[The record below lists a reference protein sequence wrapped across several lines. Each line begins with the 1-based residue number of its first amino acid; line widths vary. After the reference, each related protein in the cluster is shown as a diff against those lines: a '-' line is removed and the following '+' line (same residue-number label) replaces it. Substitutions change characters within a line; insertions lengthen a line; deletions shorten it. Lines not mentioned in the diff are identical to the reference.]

1 LRKEG
6 FVHLKKL
13 LSLAGAI
20 AAAAVLITSAGAG
33 ASVPRFD
40 LSTQSGA
47 AKYLKSIGVN
57 PKGVVI
63 QRGLRNYAGARCP
76 GKGWSCTRT
85 THPVVQVAAAGGK
98 NTFACSTPIC
108 AVVQVAAAPSKG
120 NKSICIRTTGL
131 GQSCTISQSSATGD
145 NMAVVYENAG
155 TKTSGLTQT
164 ALYTASITQTAT
176 GSGNNVA
183 CVDQE
188 INIDGS
194 TNTSGKKGMPVTV
207 TLESRQSVTIT
218 QDSASGNNSA
228 QQAADSS
235 GNCTGSAVTQNQ
247 TLTST
252 ATASGSIT
260 QNENAASNGA
270 NVTLDIEQNQG
281 SGHGVATGTNN
292 ATFAQTNSLQAIA
305 NSPAGPI
312 SQTQSSVNGGLLG
325 TVNQD
330 STGVSTATATQTE
343 TQCEDAEKSGLTSCE
358 KADPDASQAPPS
370 LTQIQHGPVRK
381 GVGTATQTGNSGDL
395 FTIIQTSNQDND
407 QGSGSTQ
414 TNDIQADCQTSGNCT
429 VTQNTNINGTP
440 STNTQSGNNV
450 DTETNCTGSTCTSTC
465 NGSPC
470 GGGGGP
476 TACQPSSSLTVLAQ
490 GSNVSAYV
498 PKGNWGSATTGVGVV
513 PVEGAGAFGPALI
526 PTPNAVN
533 SCASNFVTGVTAC
546 TANNTDVYLLSGTS
560 LSSTLTSGGSGS
572 IGFSGG
578 GCTNCGVAMDATHN
592 KALIGLS
599 VGGTPGFQFLDLAA
613 STFEPAFTSPA
624 GEISEDPL
632 VDPFR
637 NLLLS
642 ASENNNYEI
651 VNIANTT
658 SPAFFE
664 NGSIP
669 SGGELD
675 SSGEDC
681 STGIAL
687 APAEFSSPSKVY
699 VADLTQATFTPGAPA
714 GTWTAP
720 SQVQTLDESFLS
732 AGASGIAVAQGTH
745 VGIVSGVFGGDAI
758 TAIAL
763 PATSGSGT
771 PAIQDWLTCSIGSGF
786 SNGFDPHTV
795 TAYKSPNSGDA
806 IGLLANGGANELAD
820 VDLTKM
826 LNPATV
832 PRTEGGHGCASGTL
846 PSSVLSFIAV
856 P

>member
-1 LRKEG
+1 MHPKR
-6 FVHLKKL
+6 L
-13 LSLAGAI
+13 LALAGVIAV
-20 AAAAVLITSAGAG
+20 AAALITSAGAG

-63 QRGLRNYAGARCP
+63 QRGLRNYAGSRCP
-76 GKGWSCTRT
+76 GKGWSCTLA

-98 NTFACSTPIC
+98 NTFACSTSSC

-120 NKSICIRTTGL
+120 NKSVCIRTTGL

-155 TKTSGLTQT
+155 TKMSGLTQT
-164 ALYTASITQTAT
+164 ASYTASITQTST

-194 TNTSGKKGMPVTV
+194 TNARGKKAMPVTV
-207 TLESRQSVTIT
+207 TLESHQSVTIT

-228 QQAADSS
+228 EQSANSS
-235 GNCTGSAVTQNQ
+235 GNCTGSAVIQNQ

-252 ATASGSIT
+252 ATGSGSVT
-260 QNENAASNGA
+260 QNENAANNGA

-330 STGVSTATATQTE
+330 STGVSTASATQTE
-343 TQCEDAEKSGLTSCE
+343 TQCEDAQKSGLTSCDT
-358 KADPDASQAPPS
+358 ADPDASLAPAS

-381 GVGTATQTGNSGDL
+381 GVGTATQTGNSGDQ

-414 TNDIQADCQTSGNCT
+414 TNDLEADCVTSGNCMA
-429 VTQNTNINGTP
+429 TQNTNINGTP
-440 STNTQSGNNV
+440 STNTQSGQNV
-450 DTETNCTGSTCTSTC
+450 DMQTNCTGSTCTSTC
-465 NGSPC
+465 NGETC
-470 GGGGGP
+470 GGGGGGGGP
-476 TACQPSSSLTVLAQ
+476 TACQPSSSLTVLVQ
-490 GSNVSAYV
+490 GSNASAYV
-498 PKGNWGSATTGVGVV
+498 PKGNWGSAATGVGVV
-513 PVEGAGAFGPALI
+513 PVEGSGPGPALI

-533 SCASNFVTGVTAC
+533 SCASNFVTGMTAC

-560 LSSTLTSGGSGS
+560 LSSTLASGGSGS

-578 GCTNCGVAMDATHN
+578 SCTNCGVAMDATHN

-599 VGGTPGFQFLDLAA
+599 VGGAPGFQFLDLAT

-624 GEISEDPL
+624 GDISEDPL
-632 VDPFR
+632 IDPFR

-642 ASENNNYEI
+642 ASESNNYEI
-651 VNIANTT
+651 VNVANTT

-664 NGSIP
+664 NGPIS
-669 SGGELD
+669 SGGLLD

-687 APAEFSSPSKVY
+687 APAEFSSPSDVY
-699 VADLTQATFTPGAPA
+699 VADLTQATFTPGTPA

-732 AGASGIAVAQGTH
+732 EGANGIAVAQGTH
-745 VGIVSGVFGGDAI
+745 VGIVSGEFGGDAI

-771 PAIQDWLTCSIGSGF
+771 PAIHDWVTCSIGSGF
-786 SNGFDPHTV
+786 SNGSDPHTV

-806 IGLLANGGANELAD
+806 IGLLANGGANQLAD

-826 LNPATV
+826 LNSATV

-846 PSSVLSFIAV
+846 PSSVVSFIPV
-856 P
+856 S